1 MSVLRAHQV
10 QIDGY
15 KMHRWDGEASFPYVI
30 TLFSAPNYC
39 DYYSNKAAVLI
50 LKEGGISIK
59 QYDQSDHPYYLPDQ
73 LDVFSWSMPFLAE
86 KVMALMTNI
95 LKQTAD
101 EADLDDGN
109 DAIDEVMSASDKM
122 KRFSKIKMKIK
133 TMARMQK
140 MFSTLK
146 NESEMLIKIKGM
158 SPDGKIPRGLLL
170 DGRPAIRDSFREFS
184 NAAKLDKVNEKMPQ
198 KYK

>member
-1 MSVLRAHQV
+1 MSVVRAHQV

-15 KMHRWDGEASFPYVI
+15 KMHRWDGESSFPYVI

-50 LKEGGISIK
+50 LKDGGISIK
-59 QYDQSDHPYYLPDQ
+59 QYDQSEHPYYLPDQ
-73 LDVFSWSMPFLAE
+73 LDVFSWSMPFLAD
-86 KVMALMTNI
+86 KVISLMANI

-101 EADLDDGN
+101 VDDTDADT
-109 DAIDEVMSASDKM
+109 AVSEVATTKDKM
-122 KRFSKIKMKIK
+122 KKFGVMKTKIM
-133 TMARMQK
+133 TMARVQK

-170 DGRPAIRDSFREFS
+170 EGRPAIRDSFREFS
-184 NAAKLDKVNEKMPQ
+184 RASELDRVNERMP
-198 KYK
+198 KHK

>member
-1 MSVLRAHQV
+1 
-10 QIDGY
+10 
-15 KMHRWDGEASFPYVI
+15 MHRWDGEASFPYVI